1 MSETGLTEAADRIE
15 RWFAHAWPLWIARGI
30 DPHNRLF
37 VETLDPAGRP
47 DLATPRRVRVQG
59 RQLHCFSRATAFG
72 HPLRPALDR
81 TLDAIAAA
89 AWSEAGGGWIH
100 LLSGDGQPLDA
111 KRDSYDQ
118 AFLLFGLAG
127 AAAAGLDRARPL
139 AENTLAFVDTV
150 LTDPRDGSI
159 SEGVPRSLP
168 RRSNPHMHL
177 LEALLAWYDLSG
189 ARHFLHRADQ
199 IAALFAERFLDRDT
213 GTLGEHFTETW
224 DPAPHPHGASVEP
237 GHHLEWSWLLHRL
250 AEAGGRDLR
259 PEARRLHRWAL
270 AHGLDR
276 DGFAIDECDRSG
288 ASRRTTRRLWPQTEL
303 IKSHIAN
310 NEPDDAARV
319 ACRVLDT
326 YLATDPVGLWIDQF
340 DGSGRACAAN
350 VPASTLYHLV
360 VAFEELLRVA
370 GRVPPAGQS
379 IIQSNRIGR
388 SDEDAR

>member
-1 MSETGLTEAADRIE
+1 MSETGLTDAADRIE
-15 RWFAHAWPLWIARGI
+15 QWFTHAWPLWITRGI
-30 DPHNRLF
+30 DPDNRLF

-47 DLATPRRVRVQG
+47 ELATPRRVRVQG
-59 RQLHCFSRATAFG
+59 RQLYCFARAIAFG
-72 HPLRPALDR
+72 HALRPTLDR

-89 AWSEAGGGWIH
+89 AWGADGGWIH
-100 LLSGDGQPLDA
+100 LLSGDGRPLDR

-127 AAAAGLDRARPL
+127 AAAAGLDRAHPL
-139 AENTLAFVDTV
+139 ASDTFAFVDAV
-150 LTDPRDGSI
+150 LTDPRDGSV
-159 SEGVPRSLP
+159 SEGVPPCLP

-177 LEALLAWYDLSG
+177 LEALLAWHRLSG
-189 ARHFLHRADQ
+189 AQRFLDRADR
-199 IAALFAERFLDRDT
+199 IATLFAERFFDPDT

-224 DPAPHPHGASVEP
+224 DPAPHPHGASIEP

-259 PEARRLHRWAL
+259 PQARRLHRWAL

-288 ASRRTTRRLWPQTEL
+288 APRRTTRRLWPQTEL

-310 NEPDDAARV
+310 GEPDEAARV

-326 YLATDPVGLWIDQF
+326 YLATDPAGLWIDQF
-340 DGSGRACAAN
+340 DGSGQPCAAN

-370 GRVPPAGQS
+370 GRVLPAG
-379 IIQSNRIGR
+379 
-388 SDEDAR
+388 

>member
-15 RWFAHAWPLWIARGI
+15 QWFAHAWPLWIARGI
-30 DPHNRLF
+30 DPDNRLF

-47 DLATPRRVRVQG
+47 ELAAPRRVRVQG
-59 RQLHCFSRATAFG
+59 RQLHCFSRAIAFG
-72 HPLRPALDR
+72 HALRPALDR

-89 AWSEAGGGWIH
+89 AWDGAGGGWIH
-100 LLSGDGQPLDA
+100 LLSGDGRPLDR

-139 AENTLAFVDTV
+139 AADTFAFVDAV
-150 LTDPRDGSI
+150 LTDPRDGSV
-159 SEGVPRSLP
+159 SEGVPPCLP

-177 LEALLAWYDLSG
+177 LEALLAWHRLSG
-189 ARHFLHRADQ
+189 AQRFLDRADQ
-199 IAALFAERFLDRDT
+199 LAALFAERFFDPHT
-213 GTLGEHFTETW
+213 GTLGEHFTEAW
-224 DPAPHPHGASVEP
+224 AAAPHPDGASVEP

-288 ASRRTTRRLWPQTEL
+288 APRRVTRRLWPQTEL

-310 NEPDDAARV
+310 GEPDEAARV

-326 YLATDPVGLWIDQF
+326 YLATDPSGLWIDQF
-340 DGSGRACAAN
+340 DGSGHACAAN
-350 VPASTLYHLV
+350 VPASTFYHLV

-370 GRVPPAGQS
+370 GRALPAG
-379 IIQSNRIGR
+379 
-388 SDEDAR
+388 

>member
-1 MSETGLTEAADRIE
+1 MSGIGMAEAADRIE
-15 RWFAHAWPLWIARGI
+15 AWFVQAWPLWIACGI
-30 DPHNRLF
+30 DPRNQLF
-37 VETLDPAGRP
+37 VESLDEAGRP
-47 DLATPRRVRVQG
+47 DLAAPRRVRVQG
-59 RQLHCFSRATAFG
+59 RQLHCFSRAMAFG
-72 HPLRPALDR
+72 HALRPGLDR

-89 AWSEAGGGWIH
+89 AWAEEGGWIH

-127 AAAAGLDRARPL
+127 AAAAGLDRARLL
-139 AENTLAFVDTV
+139 ARDTLAFVDAA
-150 LTDPRDGSI
+150 LADPRDGSVR
-159 SEGVPRSLP
+159 ECLPDCLP

-177 LEALLAWYDLSG
+177 LEAMLAWHRLTG
-189 ARHFLHRADQ
+189 AQPYLDRADRL
-199 IAALFAERFLDRDT
+199 AALFAERFLHRDT
-213 GTLGEHFTETW
+213 DTLGEHFTAGW
-224 DPAPHPHGASVEP
+224 DPAPHPHGSSVEP

-250 AEAGGRDLR
+250 AEAGGPDLR
-259 PEARRLHRWAL
+259 PEAGRLHRWAL

-276 DGFAIDECDRSG
+276 DGFAIDECDRTG
-288 ASRRTTRRLWPQTEL
+288 TPRRTTRRLWPQTEL

-310 NEPDDAARV
+310 GEPDAAARV

-340 DGSGRACAAN
+340 DGSGRACGSG

-370 GRVPPAGQS
+370 GRARPAG
-379 IIQSNRIGR
+379 
-388 SDEDAR
+388 